1 MGKVIFWKIFW
12 IFGWF
17 NKDLFGDFIINK
29 IMEFKLDIIKIF
41 VKIIGIFFF
50 VNSKLVIKLVSIFVL
65 IFKRVVINGEIFVVM
80 VVI

>member
-1 MGKVIFWKIFW
+1 
-12 IFGWF
+12 
-17 NKDLFGDFIINK
+17 
-29 IMEFKLDIIKIF
+29 MEFKLDIIKIF